1 MQNKR
6 LIQEKGLAALA
17 KSFREKAGKS
27 KADAARELHVA
38 APSIF
43 NAEEEPE
50 MSLTK
55 LRIRLIETY
64 SPYRVT
70 GPVFVLT
77 RKS

>member
-1 MQNKR
+1 MRQKR
-6 LIQEKGLAALA
+6 LVTESDLAALA
-17 KSFREKAGKS
+17 KSCREKAGKS
-27 KADAARELHVA
+27 KADAARELGVA

-43 NAEEEPE
+43 NAEETPD

-64 SPYRVT
+64 SSYKVT
-70 GPVFVLT
+70 GPVFVVT